1 MGLALCRAARLENA
15 RSQVLINRS
24 SNFHGI
30 ITSVVVPSWHVAS
43 SVRRSCDTHLLG
55 VHLERGGCHFLRA
68 CVHVLT

>member
-30 ITSVVVPSWHVAS
+30 ITSAGSAILACCVV
-43 SVRRSCDTHLLG
+43 
-55 VHLERGGCHFLRA
+55 RA
-68 CVHVLT
+68 PFV